1 MDERLLPGQRLRLR
15 VPATSANMGPGFDSF
30 GFALDLGN
38 ELVIERKGFGVDIV
52 GQGKDSLPRDESNA
66 IVKAVQQGYAAA
78 TGGDDLPSD
87 LHFTCVNNIPT
98 ARGLGSS
105 SAALVSGL
113 AAGLVLAGRD
123 VSKPNVRLQLLQL
136 AADAE
141 GHPDNVA
148 PAIYGGFQ
156 IAINTGKQWVTQ
168 SVAMP
173 ESLQV
178 RVTMSRSK
186 IGARP
191 RFD

>member
-1 MDERLLPGQRLRLR
+1 MRPPRCGHHSTASSARLGARSSGDCSGSARSISGGTCASAGRRLSGLR
-15 VPATSANMGPGFDSF
+15 
-30 GFALDLGN
+30 
-38 ELVIERKGFGVDIV
+38 GVQE
-52 GQGKDSLPRDESNA
+52 GR
-66 IVKAVQQGYAAA
+66 AAA